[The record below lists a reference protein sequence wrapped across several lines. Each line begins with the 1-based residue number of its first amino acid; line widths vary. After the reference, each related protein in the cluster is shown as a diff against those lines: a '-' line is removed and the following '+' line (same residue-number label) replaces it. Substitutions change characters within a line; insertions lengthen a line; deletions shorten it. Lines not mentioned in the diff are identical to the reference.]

1 MYTAGAYR
9 SLVFA
14 VASTSP
20 WQSLLAQLVR
30 ARDCQSRG
38 RRFDS
43 GKNSKTENSNLH
55 VFEVH
60 RPSNKGTKLLL
71 QVIKAIINQS
81 FGPLS
86 LLLWMLVAIKSSCR
100 PARRKHGDCATS
112 RILAW
117 LWAIQSR
124 LSLIQS
130 PWIVGSFW
138 VRNPL
143 LERLF
148 CESDGLFCRSPGPS
162 RSLPFVGKL
171 VLRGLH
177 MSYGNW
183 NCSTILSQLV

>member
-1 MYTAGAYR
+1 
-9 SLVFA
+9 
-14 VASTSP
+14 
-20 WQSLLAQLVR
+20 
-30 ARDCQSRG
+30 
-38 RRFDS
+38 
-43 GKNSKTENSNLH
+43 
-55 VFEVH
+55 
-60 RPSNKGTKLLL
+60 
-71 QVIKAIINQS
+71 
-81 FGPLS
+81 
-86 LLLWMLVAIKSSCR
+86 LLWMLVAIKSSCR

-162 RSLPFVGKL
+162 RSLHFVGKL